1 MTSKILGQLQ
11 VIDLRDVWKDEA
23 RDFTPWLLEN
33 SSELSKAVGLDLELH
48 QAEHPVGKFSLDLIG
63 LISGT
68 QSRVIIENQLGVS
81 DHSHFGQLLTYAGGT
96 DAKYVIWI
104 ASRFR
109 EEYLSAIRWLND
121 GTTEDIN
128 FFAVE
133 VSAVRIGNSLPA
145 PLFKVVAQPNG
156 WQKETRANTT
166 AAISGERGKAQIEF
180 WGQYLSE
187 VRAKYPTWT
196 SSSLGR
202 PQHWFPMAGGT
213 SGITYTVAFTGA
225 QLKSEFVLDSGDV
238 ELNTRRFEFLKEN
251 QEEIEQL
258 YGSELIWHF
267 PEQNKHAIIRDAKAA
282 NFLEQDTWAE
292 AITWLLDR
300 QHRLRKATQKFLP
313 QLKKLDV

>member
-1 MTSKILGQLQ
+1 MTMKRLGTLKS
-11 VIDLRDVWKDEA
+11 VDIREVWKDEA
-23 RDFTPWLLEN
+23 KDFTPWLLNN
-33 SSELSKAVGLDLELH
+33 STELSLAVGLDLELH

-104 ASRFR
+104 ASKFR

-133 VSAVRIGNSLPA
+133 VSAVRIGDSVPA

-180 WGQYLSE
+180 WGQYLAE
-187 VRAKYPTWT
+187 VGKTHPTWT
-196 SSSLGR
+196 SSTAGR

-225 QLKSEFVLDSGDV
+225 QLKSEFVLDSTDV
-238 ELNTRRFEFLKEN
+238 ELNTRRYEFL
-251 QEEIEQL
+251 QEHQSEIERT
-258 YGSELIWHF
+258 YGAELVWHF
-267 PEQNKHAIIRDAKAA
+267 PEENKQAIIREAKPA
-282 NFLEQDTWAE
+282 NFMEQDTWDE
-292 AITWLLDR
+292 AIAWLMDR
-300 QHRLRKATQKFLP
+300 QDRLRKATQMYLQ
-313 QLKKLDV
+313 QLKKLDS